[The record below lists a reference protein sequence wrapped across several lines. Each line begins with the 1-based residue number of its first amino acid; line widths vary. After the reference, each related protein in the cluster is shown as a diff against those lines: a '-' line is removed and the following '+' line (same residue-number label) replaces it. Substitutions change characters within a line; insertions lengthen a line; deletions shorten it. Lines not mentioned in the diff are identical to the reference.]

1 MLTLV
6 DVDLNQLLVI
16 IASGVLILVLAIV
29 LIFYIISLR
38 SSVHQKNLI
47 HNASNTIRICKI
59 DLKNYEVLYF
69 DRNLPKDKFVLSLSD
84 FYNLFAEDDR
94 EKVINWIADLID
106 PNKETPNSLESN
118 IIARKNRKRFFVTLQ
133 VQKIDYKNQIIH
145 LENYMLRYMPVS
157 RVLGFDTKH
166 FLNKEA
172 FAKQYNEYG
181 YNRGITINLSLYNK
195 INESSDVSKLVM
207 NQIMNLLTPYITL
220 RRPMHLYDSKQ
231 IIICDFSATT
241 KQKSI
246 STINTIK
253 NDINKFLSLNS
264 FENEIG
270 YVMGVV
276 ENRYFMNDFENLLEN
291 ALRLAKIGI
300 EDNQD
305 VIFYEEGYKF
315 DEQKYA
321 QHYRTEVEKIIQD
334 KKLKY
339 FYQPIYN
346 VESKRCIGYQS
357 FVEPFDSFFETIDE
371 LKKYAVRTEDDR
383 ELFATIAR
391 NTITRFIEEKDGVL
405 LKLFFKVSINELD
418 YINRIFSYISRIKD
432 THIVI
437 VVNESELEPIIQ
449 DGSEAF
455 VNNLRTLKSK
465 GYQVALLIDDN
476 DLTLSDQ
483 LYEAFDYYLLSVK
496 SHISHRKSTS
506 RQLPTFQG
514 LIEKLLK
521 YRKQI
526 IAVDVPTWDLV
537 ELVINLGV
545 NIISSDAIAPQDE
558 NILPLPKKSITKLEN
573 IN

>member
-1 MLTLV
+1 MLTLI
-6 DVDLNQLLVI
+6 DAELNKLFLF
-16 IASGVLILVLAIV
+16 IAIGILALTCVLVLVYFIV
-29 LIFYIISLR
+29 SIKSSL
-38 SSVHQKNLI
+38 HQKNLI
-47 HNASNTIRICKI
+47 HNASNTIRICKLDI
-59 DLKNYEVLYF
+59 KNDEVLYF
-69 DRNLPKDKFVLSLSD
+69 DRNLPKDKFILSLSE

-94 EKVINWIADLID
+94 EKVINWIADLLD
-106 PNKETPNSLESN
+106 PSKKTPNSLESN
-118 IIARKNRKRFFVTLQ
+118 IITRKNRKRFFVNLQ
-133 VQKIDYKNQIIH
+133 VQKIDYATKVIH

-166 FLNKEA
+166 FLNKES
-172 FAKQYNEYG
+172 FAKQYNELG
-181 YNRGITINLSLYNK
+181 YNRGITINLSFYSK
-195 INESSDVSKLVM
+195 INESSDISKLVM
-207 NQIMNLLTPYITL
+207 NQIMNILTPYITL

-231 IIICDFSATT
+231 IIICDFQATT
-241 KQKSI
+241 KQKSV

-264 FENEIG
+264 YENEIG

-300 EDNQD
+300 EDKQE

-339 FYQPIYN
+339 YYQPIYN
-346 VESKRCIGYQS
+346 VESKRCVGYQS
-357 FVEPFDSFFETIDE
+357 FVEPFDSFFESIDE
-371 LKKYAVRTEDDR
+371 LKKYAIRTEDDR

-437 VVNESELEPIIQ
+437 VVNESELEPIVS
-449 DGSEAF
+449 DSSEAF

-476 DLTLSDQ
+476 VLTLSDQ
-483 LYEAFDYYLLSVK
+483 LYDVFDFYLLSVK
-496 SHISHRKSTS
+496 SHIGRKSAS

-558 NILPLPKKSITKLEN
+558 NVLPLPKKSITKLEN
-573 IN
+573 IS

>member
-1 MLTLV
+1 MLTLI
-6 DVDLNQLLVI
+6 DAELNKLFLF
-16 IASGVLILVLAIV
+16 IAIGILALTCVLVLVYFIV
-29 LIFYIISLR
+29 SIKSSL
-38 SSVHQKNLI
+38 HQKNLI
-47 HNASNTIRICKI
+47 HNASNTIRICKLDI
-59 DLKNYEVLYF
+59 KNDEVLYF
-69 DRNLPKDKFVLSLSD
+69 DRNLPKDKFILSLSE

-94 EKVINWIADLID
+94 EKVINWIADLLD
-106 PNKETPNSLESN
+106 PSKKTPNSLESN
-118 IIARKNRKRFFVTLQ
+118 IITRKNRKRFFVNLQ
-133 VQKIDYKNQIIH
+133 VQKIDYAAKVIH

-166 FLNKEA
+166 FLNKES
-172 FAKQYNEYG
+172 FAKQYNELG
-181 YNRGITINLSLYNK
+181 YNRGITINLSFYSK
-195 INESSDVSKLVM
+195 INESSDISKLVM
-207 NQIMNLLTPYITL
+207 NQIMNILTPYIAL

-231 IIICDFSATT
+231 IIICDFQATT
-241 KQKSI
+241 KQKSV

-264 FENEIG
+264 YENEIG

-300 EDNQD
+300 EDKQE

-346 VESKRCIGYQS
+346 VESKRCVGYQS
-357 FVEPFDSFFETIDE
+357 FVEPFDSFFESIDE
-371 LKKYAVRTEDDR
+371 LKKYAIRTEDDR

-437 VVNESELEPIIQ
+437 VVNESELEPIVS
-449 DGSEAF
+449 DNSEAF

-476 DLTLSDQ
+476 VLTLSDQ
-483 LYEAFDYYLLSVK
+483 LYDVFDFYLLSVK
-496 SHISHRKSTS
+496 SHIGRKSAS

-521 YRKQI
+521 YRKQL

-558 NILPLPKKSITKLEN
+558 NVLPLPKKSITKLEN
-573 IN
+573 IS